1 MAFAVPAL
9 PFATDA
15 LEPYMSERTVSFHYG
30 RHHLGYCKTLNMLVE
45 HTSCEELTLEELIRK
60 SRSGAIFNNA
70 AQTWNHTFFW
80 NSMKSSGGGAPHAS
94 GPLAK
99 AICSTFGSFADFRER
114 FIESAA
120 ANFGSGWTWLASSHS
135 AATPLKIINTSNAGC
150 ILTESCEPIFVC
162 DVWEHAYYLDY
173 FNARVDYVKAFLDH
187 LVNWEFAEANF
198 DRISDGL

>member
-45 HTSCEELTLEELIRK
+45 HTSCAELTLEDLIRK

-80 NSMKSSGGGAPHAS
+80 NSMKPSGGGAPRVKSA
-94 GPLAK
+94 LAK
-99 AICSTFGSFADFRER
+99 AICSTFGSVGDFRER
-114 FIESAA
+114 FIESATG
-120 ANFGSGWTWLASSHS
+120 NFGSGWTWLAASHS
-135 AATPLKIINTSNAGC
+135 ASTPLKIINTSNAGC
-150 ILTESCEPIFVC
+150 ILTESYEPILVC

-173 FNARVDYVKAFLDH
+173 FNARADYVKAFLDH

-198 DRISDGL
+198 GRVSDRL

>member
-15 LEPYMSERTVSFHYG
+15 LEPYMSGRTVSFHYG

-45 HTSCEELTLEELIRK
+45 HTSCAELTLEDLIRK

-80 NSMKSSGGGAPHAS
+80 NSMKPSGGGAPRVKSA
-94 GPLAK
+94 LAK
-99 AICSTFGSFADFRER
+99 AICSTFGSVGDFRER
-114 FIESAA
+114 FIESATG
-120 ANFGSGWTWLASSHS
+120 NFGSGWTWLAASHS
-135 AATPLKIINTSNAGC
+135 ASTPLKIINTSNAGC
-150 ILTESCEPIFVC
+150 ILTESYEPILVC

-198 DRISDGL
+198 GRVSDGL